1 MLKGDTFYKSHY
13 SIFGIRVEFPGCK
26 WSLDGP
32 IINIWD
38 PRLLLCWSTHHY
50 NHIAVL
56 LLKAVLQDQLA
67 QISQIMTNTCK
78 YHRNLMKFAW
88 TSILLWYLISPYISV
103 VLQKHILPSSRKEH
117 WRAEFPTSFF
127 SKSKGMSSTQRS
139 WKVWKKC
146 GKVFVLELLGEKKIT
161 VVAQYVHLTITNT
174 LPETNIAPENWPSE
188 KETSIPTKLVYMLCR
203 NRVHLLLLMVHASG
217 ESVDM
222 KPFFQPMLT
231 GLDSMPP
238 SNRMTSG
245 KQILKLSATY
255 LTTWFSSW
263 WLNQSIWKM
272 CVRQIGNHFPQNR
285 GEILK

>member
-1 MLKGDTFYKSHY
+1 MIFGWTNHQHLRPPGCCSAGALTTTTISQCFSWKQCSKINWHKSHKLWQIHANTIEIWWNLPEHPY
-13 SIFGIRVEFPGCK
+13 SFDISIYLRSTPETHPTIFAQRALKSWVSNKFLFEEQGNVQHAKELESVE
-26 WSLDGP
+26 
-32 IINIWD
+32 
-38 PRLLLCWSTHHY
+38 
-50 NHIAVL
+50 
-56 LLKAVLQDQLA
+56 
-67 QISQIMTNTCK
+67 
-78 YHRNLMKFAW
+78 
-88 TSILLWYLISPYISV
+88 
-103 VLQKHILPSSRKEH
+103 
-117 WRAEFPTSFF
+117 
-127 SKSKGMSSTQRS
+127 
-139 WKVWKKC
+139 KVWESFC
-146 GKVFVLELLGEKKIT
+146 IGAVRWKKIT

-188 KETSIPTKLVYMLCR
+188 KETSIPTKLVYVLCR

-222 KPFFQPMLT
+222 KKYPKWIQPFFQPMPT

>member
-1 MLKGDTFYKSHY
+1 
-13 SIFGIRVEFPGCK
+13 
-26 WSLDGP
+26 
-32 IINIWD
+32 
-38 PRLLLCWSTHHY
+38 
-50 NHIAVL
+50 
-56 LLKAVLQDQLA
+56 
-67 QISQIMTNTCK
+67 
-78 YHRNLMKFAW
+78 
-88 TSILLWYLISPYISV
+88 
-103 VLQKHILPSSRKEH
+103 
-117 WRAEFPTSFF
+117 
-127 SKSKGMSSTQRS
+127 MSSTQRS

-255 LTTWFSSW
+255 LTT
-263 WLNQSIWKM
+263 
-272 CVRQIGNHFPQNR
+272 
-285 GEILK
+285 